1 MTISR
6 ESSPRSRNATPD
18 PKSRRTALTE
28 MLGIMVVLAI
38 PIGTAAVTARPIP
51 NPPNRKV
58 MNILPP
64 QRQEIE
70 LEQRKEKRRRKK
82 AAEKQ
87 AEDNRSPRAKR
98 ERSRSRA
105 AERRASR
112 P

>member
-6 ESSPRSRNATPD
+6 ESSARLRNATPD

-38 PIGTAAVTARPIP
+38 PIGAAGVTARPIP
-51 NPPNRKV
+51 NSPNRNV
-58 MNILPP
+58 LNILPP
-64 QRQEIE
+64 QRLEIE
-70 LEQRKEKRRRKK
+70 QEQCFEKWRRKK
-82 AAEKQ
+82 AAENQ
-87 AEDNRSPRAKR
+87 AEDNRSTRAKT

-105 AERRASR
+105 TERCASR